1 MNKKKLM
8 VVIDI
13 LLGAILV
20 GVMTFGI
27 YQYLKSDGEKFKAE
41 YEALNNENVNIN
53 ISKNNPIKYVT
64 LDEVF
69 DIIQNKTGVI
79 YFGFPGCPWCRNMIP
94 VLFEAAKNNNI
105 DTIYYFN
112 PRNVKKSDNDEY
124 NKLKEILNEYLSE
137 DENGQKVLY
146 VPDVYFIKDGKIVG
160 HHLGTVDSQEEPT
173 ISLTE
178 EEKNELL
185 DIFNELFEKM
195 VDCQIVCVDTNK

>member
-124 NKLKEILNEYLSE
+124 NKLKKILNEYLSE

-160 HHLGTVDSQEEPT
+160 HHLGTVDSQADPT

-185 DIFNELFEKM
+185 DIFNELFEK
-195 VDCQIVCVDTNK
+195 IRN

>member
-20 GVMTFGI
+20 GVMAFGI

-112 PRNVKKSDNDEY
+112 PKNVKKSDNDEY

-160 HHLGTVDSQEEPT
+160 HHLGTVDSQEDPT

-185 DIFNELFEKM
+185 DIFNELFEK
-195 VDCQIVCVDTNK
+195 IRN

>member
-53 ISKNNPIKYVT
+53 VSKNNPIKYVT

-94 VLFEAAKNNNI
+94 VLFEVAKNNNI

-124 NKLKEILNEYLSE
+124 NKLKEILNEYLFE

-160 HHLGTVDSQEEPT
+160 HHLGTVDSQEDPT

-185 DIFNELFEKM
+185 DIFNELFEK
-195 VDCQIVCVDTNK
+195 IRN

>member
-8 VVIDI
+8 LVIDI

-20 GVMTFGI
+20 GIMTFGI

-160 HHLGTVDSQEEPT
+160 HHLGTVDSQEDPT

-185 DIFNELFEKM
+185 DIFNELFEK
-195 VDCQIVCVDTNK
+195 IRN

>member
-20 GVMTFGI
+20 GIMTFGI

-185 DIFNELFEKM
+185 YIFNELFEK
-195 VDCQIVCVDTNK
+195 IRN

>member
-8 VVIDI
+8 LVIDI

-94 VLFEAAKNNNI
+94 VLFEVAKNNNI

-124 NKLKEILNEYLSE
+124 NKLKEILNEYLFE

-160 HHLGTVDSQEEPT
+160 HHLGTVDSQADPT

-185 DIFNELFEKM
+185 DIFNELFEK
-195 VDCQIVCVDTNK
+195 IRN

>member
-20 GVMTFGI
+20 GIMTFGI

-53 ISKNNPIKYVT
+53 ISKNNPIKYAT

-124 NKLKEILNEYLSE
+124 NKLKEILNEYLFE

-160 HHLGTVDSQEEPT
+160 HHLGTVDSQEDPT

-185 DIFNELFEKM
+185 DIFNELFEK
-195 VDCQIVCVDTNK
+195 IRN

>member
-53 ISKNNPIKYVT
+53 VSKNNPIKYVT

-94 VLFEAAKNNNI
+94 VLFEVAKNNNI

-160 HHLGTVDSQEEPT
+160 HHLGTVDSQEDPT

-185 DIFNELFEKM
+185 DIFNELFEK
-195 VDCQIVCVDTNK
+195 IRN

>member
-20 GVMTFGI
+20 GIMTFGI

-94 VLFEAAKNNNI
+94 VLFEVAKNNNI

-160 HHLGTVDSQEEPT
+160 HHLGTVDSQADPT

-185 DIFNELFEKM
+185 DIFNELFEK
-195 VDCQIVCVDTNK
+195 IRN

>member
-13 LLGAILV
+13 LLGVILV

-112 PRNVKKSDNDEY
+112 PRDIRKSDNEDY

-160 HHLGTVDSQEEPT
+160 HHLGTVDSQEDPT

-185 DIFNELFEKM
+185 DIFNELFEK
-195 VDCQIVCVDTNK
+195 IRN

>member
-20 GVMTFGI
+20 GIMTFGI

-41 YEALNNENVNIN
+41 YESLNNENVNIN

-112 PRNVKKSDNDEY
+112 PRDIRKSDNEDY

-160 HHLGTVDSQEEPT
+160 HHLGTVDSQEDPT

-185 DIFNELFEKM
+185 DIFNELFEK
-195 VDCQIVCVDTNK
+195 IRN

>member
-13 LLGAILV
+13 LLGVILV

-94 VLFEAAKNNNI
+94 VLFEVAKNNNI

-124 NKLKEILNEYLSE
+124 NKLKEILNEYLFE

-160 HHLGTVDSQEEPT
+160 HHLGTVDSQEDPT

-185 DIFNELFEKM
+185 DIFNELFEK
-195 VDCQIVCVDTNK
+195 IRN

>member
-13 LLGAILV
+13 LLGVILV

-160 HHLGTVDSQEEPT
+160 HHLGTVDSQEDPT

-185 DIFNELFEKM
+185 DIFNELFEK
-195 VDCQIVCVDTNK
+195 IRN

>member
-20 GVMTFGI
+20 GIMTFGI

-160 HHLGTVDSQEEPT
+160 HHLGTVDSQADPT

-185 DIFNELFEKM
+185 DIFNELFEKAQM
-195 VDCQIVCVDTNK
+195 KS

>member
-20 GVMTFGI
+20 GIMTFGI

-41 YEALNNENVNIN
+41 YEALNNENININ

-178 EEKNELL
+178 EKKNELL
-185 DIFNELFEKM
+185 DIFNELFEK
-195 VDCQIVCVDTNK
+195 IRN

>member
-8 VVIDI
+8 AVIDI

-160 HHLGTVDSQEEPT
+160 HHLGTVDSQEDPT

-185 DIFNELFEKM
+185 DIFNELFEK
-195 VDCQIVCVDTNK
+195 IRN

>member
-20 GVMTFGI
+20 GIMTFGI

-41 YEALNNENVNIN
+41 YETLNNENVNIN

-112 PRNVKKSDNDEY
+112 PRDIRKSDNEDY

-160 HHLGTVDSQEEPT
+160 HHLGTVDSQEDPT
-173 ISLTE
+173 ISLTD

-185 DIFNELFEKM
+185 DIFNELFEK
-195 VDCQIVCVDTNK
+195 IRN

>member
-20 GVMTFGI
+20 GIMTFGI

-94 VLFEAAKNNNI
+94 VLFEVAKNNNI

-124 NKLKEILNEYLSE
+124 NKLKEILNEYLFE

-160 HHLGTVDSQEEPT
+160 HHLGTVDSQEDPT

-185 DIFNELFEKM
+185 DIFNELFEK
-195 VDCQIVCVDTNK
+195 IRN

>member
-41 YEALNNENVNIN
+41 YEALNNENLNIN

-112 PRNVKKSDNDEY
+112 PKNVKKSDNDEY

-160 HHLGTVDSQEEPT
+160 HHLGTVDSQEDPT

-185 DIFNELFEKM
+185 DIFNELFEK
-195 VDCQIVCVDTNK
+195 IRN

>member
-8 VVIDI
+8 LVIDI

-20 GVMTFGI
+20 GVMAFGI

-124 NKLKEILNEYLSE
+124 NKLKKILNEYLSE

-160 HHLGTVDSQEEPT
+160 HHLGTVDSQEDPT

-185 DIFNELFEKM
+185 DIFNELFEK
-195 VDCQIVCVDTNK
+195 IRN

>member
-8 VVIDI
+8 LVIDI

-20 GVMTFGI
+20 GVMAFGI

-124 NKLKEILNEYLSE
+124 NKLKKILNEYLSE

-160 HHLGTVDSQEEPT
+160 HHLGTVDSQADPT

-178 EEKNELL
+178 EEKNEL
-185 DIFNELFEKM
+185 FEK
-195 VDCQIVCVDTNK
+195 IRN

>member
-8 VVIDI
+8 LVIDI

-27 YQYLKSDGEKFKAE
+27 YQYLKSDDEKFKAE

-160 HHLGTVDSQEEPT
+160 HHLGTVDSQEDPT

-185 DIFNELFEKM
+185 DIFNELFEK
-195 VDCQIVCVDTNK
+195 IRN

>member
-20 GVMTFGI
+20 GIMTFGI

-112 PRNVKKSDNDEY
+112 PRDIRKSDNEDY

-160 HHLGTVDSQEEPT
+160 HHLGTVDSQEDPT
-173 ISLTE
+173 ISLTD

-185 DIFNELFEKM
+185 DIFNELFEK
-195 VDCQIVCVDTNK
+195 IRN

>member
-20 GVMTFGI
+20 GVMAFGI

-94 VLFEAAKNNNI
+94 VLFEVAKNNNI

-160 HHLGTVDSQEEPT
+160 HHLGTVNSQEDPT

-185 DIFNELFEKM
+185 DIFNELFEK
-195 VDCQIVCVDTNK
+195 IRN

>member
-185 DIFNELFEKM
+185 DIFNELFEK
-195 VDCQIVCVDTNK
+195 IRN

>member
-112 PRNVKKSDNDEY
+112 PRDIRKSDNEDY

-160 HHLGTVDSQEEPT
+160 HHLGTVDSQEDPT

-185 DIFNELFEKM
+185 DIFNELFEK
-195 VDCQIVCVDTNK
+195 IRN

>member
-112 PRNVKKSDNDEY
+112 PKNVKKSDNDEY

-160 HHLGTVDSQEEPT
+160 HHLGTVDSQEDPT

-185 DIFNELFEKM
+185 DIFNELFEK
-195 VDCQIVCVDTNK
+195 IRN

>member
-160 HHLGTVDSQEEPT
+160 HHLGTVDSQADPT

-185 DIFNELFEKM
+185 DIFNELFEK
-195 VDCQIVCVDTNK
+195 IRN

>member
-20 GVMTFGI
+20 GIMTFGI

-160 HHLGTVDSQEEPT
+160 HHLGTVDSQEDPT
-173 ISLTE
+173 ISLTD

-185 DIFNELFEKM
+185 DIFNELFEK
-195 VDCQIVCVDTNK
+195 IRN

>member
-20 GVMTFGI
+20 GIMTFGI

-105 DTIYYFN
+105 DIIYYFN
-112 PRNVKKSDNDEY
+112 PRDIRKSDNEDY

-160 HHLGTVDSQEEPT
+160 HHLGTVDSQEDPI
-173 ISLTE
+173 ISLTD

-185 DIFNELFEKM
+185 DIFNELFEK
-195 VDCQIVCVDTNK
+195 IRN

>member
-20 GVMTFGI
+20 GIMTFGI

-124 NKLKEILNEYLSE
+124 NKLKEILNEYLFE

-160 HHLGTVDSQEEPT
+160 HHLGTVDSQEDPT

-185 DIFNELFEKM
+185 DIFNELFEK
-195 VDCQIVCVDTNK
+195 IRN

>member
-20 GVMTFGI
+20 GIMTFGI
-27 YQYLKSDGEKFKAE
+27 YQYLKSDDEKFKAE

-185 DIFNELFEKM
+185 DIFNELFEK
-195 VDCQIVCVDTNK
+195 IRN

>member
-20 GVMTFGI
+20 GVMAFGI

-94 VLFEAAKNNNI
+94 VLFEVAKNNNI

-160 HHLGTVDSQEEPT
+160 HHLGTVDSQEDPT

-185 DIFNELFEKM
+185 DIFNELFEK
-195 VDCQIVCVDTNK
+195 IRN

>member
-8 VVIDI
+8 LVIDI

-20 GVMTFGI
+20 GIMTFGI

-160 HHLGTVDSQEEPT
+160 QHLGTVDSQEDPT

-185 DIFNELFEKM
+185 DIFNELFEK
-195 VDCQIVCVDTNK
+195 IRN

>member
-8 VVIDI
+8 LVIDI

-112 PRNVKKSDNDEY
+112 PRNVKKSDNDD

-160 HHLGTVDSQEEPT
+160 HHLGTVDSQEDPT

-185 DIFNELFEKM
+185 DIFNELFEK
-195 VDCQIVCVDTNK
+195 IRN

>member
-160 HHLGTVDSQEEPT
+160 HHLGTVDSQADPT

-185 DIFNELFEKM
+185 DIFNELFEK
-195 VDCQIVCVDTNK
+195 IGN

>member
-20 GVMTFGI
+20 GIMTFGI

-160 HHLGTVDSQEEPT
+160 HYLGTVDSQEEPT

-185 DIFNELFEKM
+185 DIFNELFEK
-195 VDCQIVCVDTNK
+195 IRN

>member
-20 GVMTFGI
+20 GIMTFGI

-105 DTIYYFN
+105 DTIYYFY

-160 HHLGTVDSQEEPT
+160 HHLGTVDSQEDPT

-185 DIFNELFEKM
+185 DIFNELFEK
-195 VDCQIVCVDTNK
+195 IRN

>member
-20 GVMTFGI
+20 GIMTFGI

-160 HHLGTVDSQEEPT
+160 HHLGTVDSQADPT

-185 DIFNELFEKM
+185 DIFNELFEK
-195 VDCQIVCVDTNK
+195 IRN

>member
-53 ISKNNPIKYVT
+53 ISKNNPIKYAT

-185 DIFNELFEKM
+185 DIFNELFEK
-195 VDCQIVCVDTNK
+195 IRN